1 VIGLFVATIIA
12 SCRRMSRCNGSLGHV
27 TWISMKLSGV
37 ALLASLGTPALG
49 LGWMTYL
56 TWVAFTLIAGASAL
70 LFLLCAVF
78 AVDDG
83 VRAVHAAVR
92 SGKAFSKRKVGA

>member
-1 VIGLFVATIIA
+1 MLNLFVSTIVA

-27 TWISMKLSGV
+27 TWISMKLS
-37 ALLASLGTPALG
+37 AAAFLAAIGAPALG
-49 LGWMTYL
+49 LGWLAYMV
-56 TWVAFTLIAGASAL
+56 WVIFTLIAGASAL

-92 SGKAFSKRKVGA
+92 SGEAFSKRKVGA